1 MSKKNKEDKNN
12 KNEEKA
18 WFKKEGELAV
28 DIYETEKNIV
38 IQAPVA
44 GVKKEDIEVITEK
57 DTIIIKGKRDC
68 PKRKDNE
75 VKSFY
80 TQECYFGNF
89 RREVIMPE
97 DFDPSQIKADISDS
111 ILTIEVPKIEKE
123 KKRKIEL

>member
-1 MSKKNKEDKNN
+1 MSKKNKEN
-12 KNEEKA
+12 KKSEEKA

-28 DIYETEKNIV
+28 DIYETEKNII

-57 DTIIIKGKRDC
+57 DTIVIKGHRECLKRSD
-68 PKRKDNE
+68 E
-75 VKSFY
+75 VKNFY
-80 TQECYFGNF
+80 TQECYFGDF

-97 DFDPSQIKADISDS
+97 DFDPAQIKADISDS

>member
-1 MSKKNKEDKNN
+1 MSKKDKESK
-12 KNEEKA
+12 KSEEKA

-28 DIYETEKNIV
+28 DIYETEKSIV

-57 DTIIIKGKRDC
+57 DTIVIKGHREC
-68 PKRKDNE
+68 PKREDGE
-75 VKSFY
+75 VKNFY
-80 TQECYFGNF
+80 TQECYFGDF

-97 DFDPSQIKADISDS
+97 DFDPAQIEADINDS

>member
-44 GVKKEDIEVITEK
+44 GVKKEDIEIITEK

-68 PKRKDNE
+68 PKREDNE
-75 VKSFY
+75 VKNFY

>member
-1 MSKKNKEDKNN
+1 MSKKNKEN
-12 KNEEKA
+12 KKSEEKA

-44 GVKKEDIEVITEK
+44 GVKKEDIEVVTEK
-57 DTIIIKGKRDC
+57 DTIVIKGHREC
-68 PKRKDNE
+68 PKRDNE
-75 VKSFY
+75 VKNFY
-80 TQECYFGNF
+80 TQECYFGDF

-97 DFDPSQIKADISDS
+97 DFDPSQIKADINDS
-111 ILTIEVPKIEKE
+111 ILTIEVPKIERE

>member
-1 MSKKNKEDKNN
+1 MPKKNKENK
-12 KNEEKA
+12 KNEEKS

-44 GVKKEDIEVITEK
+44 GVKKEDIEVVTEK
-57 DTIIIKGKRDC
+57 DAIVIKGHREC
-68 PKRKDNE
+68 PKRDDG
-75 VKSFY
+75 VKNFY
-80 TQECYFGNF
+80 TQECYFGDF

-97 DFDPSQIKADISDS
+97 DFDPAQIKADIKDS

-123 KKRKIEL
+123 RKRKIEL